1 MKGSSERWPKRWLN
15 DDHFLSFSVLTDTSP
30 QRESSKT
37 TSLLVRNHS
46 FFMAAAAFSSV
57 AACSAASA
65 FATSSFQSLAH
76 FMSTTPNP
84 QERWGTHK
92 KRWPFQ
98 PCPFADV
105 IGLVRRSYT
114 FARFVL
120 DDLPDPGSFAGLGN
134 QCVYLFC
141 GRAAW
146 MQCWCEHDHET
157 DEHAKENTRRRHEF
171 WSTVGEHIVYGI
183 WKAFNVND
191 MSDMCANMESS
202 LQSRVEHFGC
212 LIIYWKGWGHEP
224 APDLCVRYVTFFAHV
239 FVSKDLGTCR
249 FEEIRH
255 DFCSHC
261 EFHPTLGHCRAML
274 REGKHRKHT

>member
-105 IGLVRRSYT
+105 IGLVRRSY
-114 FARFVL
+114 
-120 DDLPDPGSFAGLGN
+120 
-134 QCVYLFC
+134 VYIL
-141 GRAAW
+141 
-146 MQCWCEHDHET
+146 T
-157 DEHAKENTRRRHEF
+157 
-171 WSTVGEHIVYGI
+171 
-183 WKAFNVND
+183 
-191 MSDMCANMESS
+191 
-202 LQSRVEHFGC
+202 
-212 LIIYWKGWGHEP
+212 
-224 APDLCVRYVTFFAHV
+224 
-239 FVSKDLGTCR
+239 FVSASIHHSKAPVKQTPRSTDGAPKKYAQSMTCGA
-249 FEEIRH
+249 FKVYPNPKAPNWGWI
-255 DFCSHC
+255 
-261 EFHPTLGHCRAML
+261 
-274 REGKHRKHT
+274 

>member
-105 IGLVRRSYT
+105 IGLVRRSYEYQVVFFKNLT
-114 FARFVL
+114 SYRL
-120 DDLPDPGSFAGLGN
+120 
-134 QCVYLFC
+134 
-141 GRAAW
+141 
-146 MQCWCEHDHET
+146 
-157 DEHAKENTRRRHEF
+157 
-171 WSTVGEHIVYGI
+171 TV
-183 WKAFNVND
+183 KT
-191 MSDMCANMESS
+191 
-202 LQSRVEHFGC
+202 RVES
-212 LIIYWKGWGHEP
+212 LT
-224 APDLCVRYVTFFAHV
+224 TFPSKV
-239 FVSKDLGTCR
+239 VSTHLWDTPLN
-249 FEEIRH
+249 
-255 DFCSHC
+255 
-261 EFHPTLGHCRAML
+261 LY
-274 REGKHRKHT
+274 

>member
-30 QRESSKT
+30 QRERESSKT

-105 IGLVRRSYT
+105 IGLVRRSYDVWRMYISYIFVYKFVSWKHEYIGSYKNACIFFTCVRHYFLALGLNWEPYNHKSLNLNAWQTWKPTLFLVDMSWFGPKTRTT
-114 FARFVL
+114 FL
-120 DDLPDPGSFAGLGN
+120 DLHVIWIGIFHMWEGRCSL
-134 QCVYLFC
+134 QLFC
-141 GRAAW
+141 SVKHVRRA
-146 MQCWCEHDHET
+146 
-157 DEHAKENTRRRHEF
+157 
-171 WSTVGEHIVYGI
+171 
-183 WKAFNVND
+183 
-191 MSDMCANMESS
+191 
-202 LQSRVEHFGC
+202 
-212 LIIYWKGWGHEP
+212 
-224 APDLCVRYVTFFAHV
+224 
-239 FVSKDLGTCR
+239 
-249 FEEIRH
+249 
-255 DFCSHC
+255 
-261 EFHPTLGHCRAML
+261 TLGKMSRQQGFL
-274 REGKHRKHT
+274 FEVREHGCFKGT

>member
-15 DDHFLSFSVLTDTSP
+15 DDHFLSFSVLTHTSP

-65 FATSSFQSLAH
+65 FATSSFQLLAH

-105 IGLVRRSYT
+105 IGLVRRSYSYIHVIFYVGCR
-114 FARFVL
+114 FAR
-120 DDLPDPGSFAGLGN
+120 
-134 QCVYLFC
+134 Y
-141 GRAAW
+141 
-146 MQCWCEHDHET
+146 
-157 DEHAKENTRRRHEF
+157 
-171 WSTVGEHIVYGI
+171 
-183 WKAFNVND
+183 
-191 MSDMCANMESS
+191 
-202 LQSRVEHFGC
+202 
-212 LIIYWKGWGHEP
+212 
-224 APDLCVRYVTFFAHV
+224 VRYVSFSLTVCNATFSNFQTVISSKKNMLAAH
-239 FVSKDLGTCR
+239 CR
-249 FEEIRH
+249 FYKVESFYLDWLLTYTFWE
-255 DFCSHC
+255 
-261 EFHPTLGHCRAML
+261 HPAPWLTLPETNMAPENTPGPKRKLIWPNPIGFRCYLTFRECILLLYQYIIFPTFRRFFFL
-274 REGKHRKHT
+274 RVFWWCYHPKQPYWYT